1 MNVLKLFGVTFFV
14 LLSGCSHHRAQA
26 VATKQPY
33 QRFVPIS
40 VPIPKEPANPTG
52 LPWAGAFALDTK
64 TGQLCYTYR
73 IRENIV
79 FNESLLTLPTC
90 SDLFRQYPD

>member
-1 MNVLKLFGVTFFV
+1 MKLLKPIGIVSFV
-14 LLSGCSHHRAQA
+14 LLSGCGHHGPHQ
-26 VATKQPY
+26 VVKKQSY

-64 TGQLCYTYR
+64 TGQLCWTYDVGQNHTNSTWP
-73 IRENIV
+73 NIP
-79 FNESLLTLPTC
+79 SC
-90 SDLFRQYPD
+90 SALFQQDPD

>member
-1 MNVLKLFGVTFFV
+1 MKALRPVTALF
-14 LLSGCSHHRAQA
+14 LLALSGCGQQSPR
-26 VATKQPY
+26 VEVPKQPY

-40 VPIPKEPANPTG
+40 VPIPKQPTNPTG

-64 TGQLCYTYR
+64 TGQLCWTYR
-73 IRENIV
+73 IRENII

>member
-1 MNVLKLFGVTFFV
+1 MKVLKPIGVAFFI
-14 LLSGCSHHRAQA
+14 LLSGCGHHGPRQ

-40 VPIPKEPANPTG
+40 VPIPKQPTNPTG

-64 TGQLCYTYR
+64 TGHLCWTYQVR
-73 IRENIV
+73 QSV
-79 FNESLLTLPTC
+79 VDESLLTLPYC
-90 SDLFRQYPD
+90 SNLYRDYPD

>member
-1 MNVLKLFGVTFFV
+1 MRVLKPIGVAFFI
-14 LLSGCSHHRAQA
+14 LLSGCGRHSQHQA
-26 VATKQPY
+26 ATKQTY

-40 VPIPKEPANPTG
+40 VSIPKEPSNPTG
-52 LPWAGAFALDTK
+52 LPWVGAFALDTK

>member
-1 MNVLKLFGVTFFV
+1 MKALRPMTAVLL
-14 LLSGCSHHRAQA
+14 LALSGCS
-26 VATKQPY
+26 KQSPRLEVPKQSY

-40 VPIPKEPANPTG
+40 VPIPKLPTNPTG

-79 FNESLLTLPTC
+79 FNESLLTLPSC

>member
-1 MNVLKLFGVTFFV
+1 VKPLKPICVAFV
-14 LLSGCSHHRAQA
+14 LLSGCDHHGSHQA
-26 VATKQPY
+26 ATKQPY

-64 TGQLCYTYR
+64 TGQLCYTYQ
-73 IRENIV
+73 IRENIITS
-79 FNESLLTLPTC
+79 ESLLTLPYC
-90 SDLFRQYPD
+90 NNLFKQYPD

>member
-1 MNVLKLFGVTFFV
+1 MKALRHVIPVLLFA
-14 LLSGCSHHRAQA
+14 LSGCGRQA
-26 VATKQPY
+26 PQPTVPKQPY

-40 VPIPKEPANPTG
+40 VPIPKQPTNPTG

-79 FNESLLTLPTC
+79 FNESLLTLPAC